1 MLKHISLLVLTLV
14 WVSLSANVI
23 KAAETKLNIDNGLAL
38 HGYDPVSY
46 HTGWPLKGKE
56 TWSIDHRGA
65 TYLFASRA
73 NLESFMES
81 PDNFV
86 PAYGG
91 WCAWA
96 MLDGELVD
104 VDPLT
109 FKVIDGTTYLFYNSF
124 FINTLK
130 KWNDRAAENG
140 EPSLIEL
147 ADRAWKS
154 IVDG

>member
-140 EPSLIEL
+140 ETSLIEL

>member
-23 KAAETKLNIDNGLAL
+23 KAAETKLNTDNGLAL

-46 HTGWPLKGKE
+46 HSGRPLKGKE
-56 TWSIDHRGA
+56 SRSSDHRGA

-140 EPSLIEL
+140 ETSLIEL

>member
-1 MLKHISLLVLTLV
+1 MLKHLSLLVLTLV
-14 WVSLSANVI
+14 LVSLSASGI
-23 KAAETKLNIDNGLAL
+23 DAADIKLNTDNGLAL

-46 HTGWPLKGKE
+46 HTGLPLKGKE
-56 TWSIDHRGA
+56 TWSSDHGGV
-65 TYLFASRA
+65 TYLFASQA
-73 NLESFMES
+73 NLDSFMES
-81 PDNFV
+81 PDNYM

-104 VDPLT
+104 VDPLS
-109 FKVIDGTTYLFYNSF
+109 FKVIDGTTYLFYKSF
-124 FINTLK
+124 FSNTLK

-147 ADRAWKS
+147 ADKAWKS
-154 IVDG
+154 IAEE